1 MKRKFFSI
9 HSKVFFY
16 TLAILLF
23 TIFVTVLFFANQIG
37 PVIERAQQEQLA
49 NIFSPLI
56 EELTGKTDEEA
67 ANIAKSFYTK
77 NTAFAFSL
85 SSKDGE
91 IVYQTENFIPAPVN
105 NGMINPES
113 ILAQSNQSNLSQ
125 IQYKFSTNSG
135 SDGVLRLVMVTDS
148 GGRLYITGKL
158 SGTEIYAEYIGKT
171 AVALGLILLVS
182 IIGAALFAHR
192 IAGPIRRIAKDT
204 KSMAE
209 LQAVPYPKTSN
220 DEIGLLANDVYS
232 MYEALKSTIAQLE
245 TEIARERE
253 MEENQRYFFSAASHE
268 LKTPIAAMSAL
279 LEEMLDGMVDVD
291 EYPDNLRKC
300 MKMIAEQKKL
310 VSEILEI
317 VRLSGS
323 AVCENHKDI
332 NLNDLAE
339 AVMSIIKP
347 LFEAKSIELHTQI
360 PDDYICKSDSKMLE
374 RVLSNIFTNAV
385 QNTPEYGKVCIWA
398 EQEED
403 NILFCIS
410 NTGNQIDDEAMQRLF
425 DPFFMIDQARSRS
438 AGHSGLGLT
447 IVKRILDHLEIPF
460 ALENTDTGVMFWMS
474 LAEK

>member
-9 HSKVFFY
+9 HSKVFCY
-16 TLAILLF
+16 TLAILVF
-23 TIFVTVLFFANQIG
+23 AICVTVLFFANQIG
-37 PVIERAQQEQLA
+37 SVIERAQQEQLA

-67 ANIAKSFYTK
+67 ANIAKYFYAK

-85 SSKDGE
+85 FSKDGE
-91 IVYQTENFIPAPVN
+91 IVYETENFVSAPIN
-105 NGMINPES
+105 NGMINPQS
-113 ILAQSNQSNLSQ
+113 ILTQGNQSGLPQ
-125 IQYKFSTNSG
+125 IQYKFTTNSG
-135 SDGVLRLVMVTDS
+135 SDGVLRLVMITDS
-148 GGRLYITGKL
+148 GGKLYITGKL

-192 IAGPIRRIAKDT
+192 IANPIRKIAKDT

-209 LQAVPYPKTSN
+209 LSDVPYPKISN
-220 DEIGLLANDVYS
+220 DEIGSLAKDVYG
-232 MYEALKSTIAQLE
+232 MYEALKSTIARLE
-245 TEIARERE
+245 AEIARERE

-279 LEEMLDGMVDVD
+279 VEEMLDGMVEMD

-310 VSEILEI
+310 ISEILEI
-317 VRLSGS
+317 VRLSGG
-323 AVCENHKDI
+323 AVSENHENI
-332 NLNDLAE
+332 NLSNLSE
-339 AVMSIIKP
+339 SVLSIIKP
-347 LFEAKSIELHTQI
+347 LFEAKKVELHTQI
-360 PDDYICKSDSKMLE
+360 PDDYICRSDSKMLE

-385 QNTPEYGKVCIWA
+385 QNTPEQGKVRIWA
-398 EQEED
+398 ENKGED
-403 NILFCIS
+403 ILFCVL
-410 NTGNQIDDEAMQRLF
+410 NTGKPIDDETMPRLF
-425 DPFFMIDQARSRS
+425 DPFFMIDQARSRN

-460 ALENTDTGVMFWMS
+460 ALENTDSGVMFWMS
-474 LAEK
+474 LVRK

>member
-16 TLAILLF
+16 TLAILIF
-23 TIFVTVLFFANQIG
+23 TVCVTVLFFANQIG
-37 PVIERAQQEQLA
+37 SVIERAQQEQLA

-67 ANIAKSFYTK
+67 ANIARSFYEK

-85 SSKDGE
+85 SSKNGE
-91 IVYQTENFIPAPVN
+91 IVYQTENFEPAPIN

-113 ILAQSNQSNLSQ
+113 ILTQNNQSNLPHA
-125 IQYKFSTNSG
+125 QYKFSTDSG
-135 SDGVLRLVMVTDS
+135 SDGILRLVMVTDS

-158 SGTEIYAEYIGKT
+158 SGSEIYAEYIGKT
-171 AVALGLILLVS
+171 AIALGLILLVS
-182 IIGAALFAHR
+182 ITGAALFAHR
-192 IAGPIRRIAKDT
+192 IASPIREIAKDT

-209 LQAVPYPKTSN
+209 LKDVPSPKVRN
-220 DEIGLLANDVYS
+220 DEIGSLANDVYS

-279 LEEMLDGMVDVD
+279 VEEMLDGMVDVD

-300 MKMIAEQKKL
+300 MKMITAQKKL

-317 VRLSGS
+317 VRLSGGAIS
-323 AVCENHKDI
+323 ENHRDIQLKDI
-332 NLNDLAE
+332 SESVL
-339 AVMSIIKP
+339 SIVKP
-347 LFEAKSIELHTQI
+347 LYEVKEIELHTQI
-360 PDDYICKSDSKMLE
+360 SEDCSCRTDSKMLE
-374 RVLSNIFTNAV
+374 RVLSNVFTNAA
-385 QNTPEYGKVCIWA
+385 QNTPEHGKVRIWA
-398 EQEED
+398 ENEEE
-403 NILFCIS
+403 NILFCVS
-410 NTGNQIDDEAMQRLF
+410 NTGKTIDDETMPRLF
-425 DPFFMIDQARSRS
+425 EPFYRIDQARSRN

-447 IVKRILDHLEIPF
+447 IVKRVLDYLEIPF
-460 ALENTDTGVMFWMS
+460 ALENTDAGVVFWMR
-474 LAEK
+474 LPK